1 MYLLSP
7 SMLASDYSRLGEE
20 IRTINET
27 GAQYIHVDVMDG
39 SFVPS
44 INFGMPAVR
53 AFRKMTDKV
62 LDVHLMVED
71 PDRYVGEFAD
81 CGADIITVHAEACT
95 HLHRTLQHIRSL
107 GKKAGVALNPATPLS
122 VLDYV
127 LDETDMILLMS
138 VNPGF
143 GGQPYIQ
150 AVTDKIR
157 DLRKMLT
164 KAGRDIDIEVD
175 GGVSL
180 NNLPEI
186 LDAGANVLVAG
197 SSVFRGNAAENVHA
211 FLEAM
216 KAYEEKK

>member
-20 IRTINET
+20 IRTIDEA
-27 GAQYIHVDVMDG
+27 GAQYIHVDIMDG

-197 SSVFRGNAAENVHA
+197 SSVFRGDAAENVHA

>member
-20 IRTINET
+20 IRTIDEA

-62 LDVHLMVED
+62 LDLHLMVED

>member
-1 MYLLSP
+1 
-7 SMLASDYSRLGEE
+7 MLASDYSRLGEE
-20 IRTINET
+20 IRTIDEA

-71 PDRYVGEFAD
+71 PDRYVSEFAD

-197 SSVFRGNAAENVHA
+197 SSVFRGDAAENVHA

>member
-20 IRTINET
+20 IRTIDEA

-197 SSVFRGNAAENVHA
+197 ISVFRGNAAENVHA
-211 FLEAM
+211 FLKAM

>member
-20 IRTINET
+20 IRTIDEA

-44 INFGMPAVR
+44 INFGMSAVR

>member
-1 MYLLSP
+1 
-7 SMLASDYSRLGEE
+7 MLASDYSRLGEE
-20 IRTINET
+20 IRTIDEA
-27 GAQYIHVDVMDG
+27 GAQYIHVDIMDG

-157 DLRKMLT
+157 DLRKMLM

-197 SSVFRGNAAENVHA
+197 SSVFRGDAAENVHA

-216 KAYEEKK
+216 KAYEENK

>member
-1 MYLLSP
+1 
-7 SMLASDYSRLGEE
+7 MLASDYSRLGEE
-20 IRTINET
+20 IRTIDEA

-157 DLRKMLT
+157 DLRKMLM

-197 SSVFRGNAAENVHA
+197 SSVFRGDAAENVHA

>member
-20 IRTINET
+20 IRTIDEA
-27 GAQYIHVDVMDG
+27 GAQYIHVDIMDG

-157 DLRKMLT
+157 DLRKMLM

-197 SSVFRGNAAENVHA
+197 SSVFRGDAAENVHA

>member
-20 IRTINET
+20 IRTIDEA

-211 FLEAM
+211 FLKAM

>member
-20 IRTINET
+20 IRTIDEA

-127 LDETDMILLMS
+127 LDETDMILLIS

>member
-20 IRTINET
+20 IRTIDEA

-180 NNLPEI
+180 NNLPEL

-197 SSVFRGNAAENVHA
+197 SSVFRGDAAENVHA

>member
-20 IRTINET
+20 IRTIDEA

-81 CGADIITVHAEACT
+81 CGADIITVHAEACA

-211 FLEAM
+211 FLKAM

>member
-1 MYLLSP
+1 
-7 SMLASDYSRLGEE
+7 MLASDYSRLGEE
-20 IRTINET
+20 IRTIDEA

-197 SSVFRGNAAENVHA
+197 SSVFRGNAEENVHA

>member
-1 MYLLSP
+1 MYFLSP

-20 IRTINET
+20 IRTVDEA
-27 GAQYIHVDVMDG
+27 GAPYIHVDIMDG
-39 SFVPS
+39 TFVPS

-62 LDVHLMVED
+62 LDVHLMVEE
-71 PDRYVGEFAD
+71 PDRYVTEFAD

-127 LDETDMILLMS
+127 LDEKDMILLMS

-143 GGQPYIQ
+143 GGQPYIP
-150 AVTDKIR
+150 AVTGKIR
-157 DLRKMLT
+157 DLREKLAA
-164 KAGRDIDIEVD
+164 AGRQMDIEVD
-175 GGVSL
+175 GGI
-180 NNLPEI
+180 NLKNLSGI
-186 LDAGANVLVAG
+186 LDAGANVIVAG
-197 SSVFRGNAAENVHA
+197 SSVFKGDAAANVRA
-211 FLEAM
+211 FLGAM

>member
-1 MYLLSP
+1 
-7 SMLASDYSRLGEE
+7 MLASDYSRLGEE
-20 IRTINET
+20 IRTIDEA

-44 INFGMPAVR
+44 INFGMSAVR

>member
-20 IRTINET
+20 IRTIDEA

-71 PDRYVGEFAD
+71 PDRYVSEFAD

>member
-20 IRTINET
+20 IRTIDEA

-216 KAYEEKK
+216 KAYVEKK

>member
-20 IRTINET
+20 IRTIDEA

-197 SSVFRGNAAENVHA
+197 SSVFRGNAEENVHA

>member
-1 MYLLSP
+1 MQ
-7 SMLASDYSRLGEE
+7 ASDYSRLGEE
-20 IRTINET
+20 IRTIDEA

>member
-20 IRTINET
+20 IRTIDEAGT
-27 GAQYIHVDVMDG
+27 QYIHVDVMDG

-197 SSVFRGNAAENVHA
+197 SSVFRGDAAENVHA

>member
-20 IRTINET
+20 IRTIDEA
-27 GAQYIHVDVMDG
+27 GAQYIHVDIMDG

-157 DLRKMLT
+157 DLRKMLM

>member
-20 IRTINET
+20 IRTIDEA

-211 FLEAM
+211 FLKAM
-216 KAYEEKK
+216 KADEEKK

>member
-20 IRTINET
+20 IRTIDEA

-164 KAGRDIDIEVD
+164 KAERDIDIEVD

-197 SSVFRGNAAENVHA
+197 SSVFRGDAAENVHA

>member
-1 MYLLSP
+1 
-7 SMLASDYSRLGEE
+7 MLASDYSRLGEE
-20 IRTINET
+20 IRTIDEA

-62 LDVHLMVED
+62 LDLHLMVED

>member
-1 MYLLSP
+1 
-7 SMLASDYSRLGEE
+7 MLASDYSRLGEE
-20 IRTINET
+20 IRTIDEA
-27 GAQYIHVDVMDG
+27 GAQYIHVDIMDG

-157 DLRKMLT
+157 DLRKMLM

-197 SSVFRGNAAENVHA
+197 SSVFRGDAAENVHA